1 MQMNP
6 PLWMRGPRIHRG
18 ARTTQQSERYPY
30 LLPDPNAT
38 ARHEFSGVAR
48 HCAYGLIWQMPL
60 PCPELRPASPA
71 SAPDVVV
78 RWGHVPPPPSS
89 ALAAGPLR
97 QVTPG
102 EARFGLPGVAQLL
115 VRGGSEILIERQPAA
130 DDEMVRLLLLGAGVA
145 LLLHQR
151 GLLPLHA
158 SAVVTPAGAVLF
170 MGHSGAGKSTLLNEF
185 LHRGYPMLAEDLAAV
200 RLDAAGRAWV
210 EPGVQTTKL
219 WADSAA
225 ALGQSTAGLPRV
237 RPELEKFV
245 LPVTAAL
252 VDAPARLAAIYVLAS
267 HNQPHIHLEERRDAR
282 KFNAL
287 LDHTWQKLVV
297 KRMGLHAAHFQRAI
311 AVANQARIVRVQRPD
326 DGFRLKELAD
336 AVEADF
342 TKNLILSQSP
352 NLREIERLGD

>member
-1 MQMNP
+1 MTG
-6 PLWMRGPRIHRG
+6 LDY
-18 ARTTQQSERYPY
+18 A
-30 LLPDPNAT
+30 
-38 ARHEFSGVAR
+38 
-48 HCAYGLIWQMPL
+48 AYGLIWRMPL
-60 PCPELRPASPA
+60 ACPELRAAPTRSVTDVTVRYGELPPAPA
-71 SAPDVVV
+71 
-78 RWGHVPPPPSS
+78 H

-102 EARFGLPGVAQLL
+102 EARFGLPGVARLL
-115 VRGGSEILIERQPAA
+115 VRGGNEIIVERQPEA
-130 DDEMVRLLLLGAGVA
+130 DDEMMRLLLIGTGAA

-158 SAVVTPAGAVLF
+158 SAVVTPSGAVLF

-185 LHRGYPMLAEDLAAV
+185 LRRGYPMLAEDLAAV
-200 RLDAAGRAWV
+200 RLDADGRAWV
-210 EPGVQTTKL
+210 EPGVAVTKL

-225 ALGQSTAGLPRV
+225 VLGQATDGLPRV

-245 LPVTAAL
+245 LPVTDAL
-252 VDAPARLAAIYVLAS
+252 VDAPARLAAIYALSS

-297 KRMGLHAAHFQRAI
+297 KRMGLHTAHFQRAI
-311 AVANQARIVRVQRPD
+311 AVANQARIVRVRRPD

-342 TKNLILSQSP
+342 TNNLQSP
-352 NLREIERLGD
+352 ISDHRETRE

>member
-1 MQMNP
+1 MTC
-6 PLWMRGPRIHRG
+6 LDY
-18 ARTTQQSERYPY
+18 A
-30 LLPDPNAT
+30 
-38 ARHEFSGVAR
+38 
-48 HCAYGLIWQMPL
+48 AYGLIWRMPL
-60 PCPELRPASPA
+60 ACPELRAAPTG
-71 SAPDVVV
+71 SAVDVTVQY
-78 RWGHVPPPPSS
+78 GELPPPL
-89 ALAAGPLR
+89 AQAVAAGPLR

-102 EARFGLPGVAQLL
+102 EARFGLPGVARLL
-115 VRGGSEILIERQPAA
+115 VRGGNEILIERQPEA
-130 DDEMVRLLLLGAGVA
+130 DDEMVRLLLIGTGVA

-158 SAVVTPAGAVLF
+158 SAIAIVTPAGAALF

-185 LHRGYPMLAEDLAAV
+185 LRRGYPMLAEDLAAV
-200 RLDAAGRAWV
+200 RLDAEGTAWV
-210 EPGVQTTKL
+210 EPGVQVTKL

-225 ALGQSTAGLPRV
+225 ALGQSTDGLPRV

-245 LPVTAAL
+245 VPVANAL
-252 VDAPARLAAIYVLAS
+252 MDAPTRLAAIYVLSS
-267 HNQPHIHLEERRDAR
+267 HNQPTITLEERRDAR

-326 DGFRLKELAD
+326 DGFRLRELAD

-342 TKNLILSQSP
+342 TTHLPSSQSANLILTKRQ
-352 NLREIERLGD
+352 GG

>member
-1 MQMNP
+1 
-6 PLWMRGPRIHRG
+6 
-18 ARTTQQSERYPY
+18 
-30 LLPDPNAT
+30 
-38 ARHEFSGVAR
+38 
-48 HCAYGLIWQMPL
+48 
-60 PCPELRPASPA
+60 
-71 SAPDVVV
+71 V
-78 RWGHVPPPPSS
+78 RWGDVPPPPPS

-97 QVTPG
+97 QVTKE
-102 EARFGLPGVAQLL
+102 EARFGLPGVARLL
-115 VRGGSEILIERQPAA
+115 VRGGNEIIVERQPDA
-130 DDEMVRLLLLGAGVA
+130 DDEMIRLLLLGTGAA

-170 MGHSGAGKSTLLNEF
+170 MGHSGVGKSTLLNEF
-185 LHRGYPMLAEDLAAV
+185 LHRSYPMLAEDLAAV
-200 RLDAAGRAWV
+200 RLDAEGVAWV
-210 EPGVQTTKL
+210 EPGVQITKL

-225 ALGQSTAGLPRV
+225 MLGQSTDGLPRV

-252 VDAPARLAAIYVLAS
+252 VDAPARLAAIYVLSS

-297 KRMGLHAAHFQRAI
+297 KRMGLHTAHFQRAI
-311 AVANQARIVRVQRPD
+311 AVANQTRIVRVQRPE
-326 DGFRLKELAD
+326 DGFHLKELAN

-342 TKNLILSQSP
+342 TNNLYSLLS
-352 NLREIERLGD
+352 NHREIRE

>member
-1 MQMNP
+1 MTCFDY
-6 PLWMRGPRIHRG
+6 
-18 ARTTQQSERYPY
+18 A
-30 LLPDPNAT
+30 
-38 ARHEFSGVAR
+38 
-48 HCAYGLIWQMPL
+48 AYGLIWRMPL
-60 PCPELRPASPA
+60 ACPELRA
-71 SAPDVVV
+71 APGGAAADVTV
-78 RWGHVPPPPSS
+78 GYGELPPPPAHAS
-89 ALAAGPLR
+89 AAGPLR

-102 EARFGLPGVAQLL
+102 EARFGLPGVARLL
-115 VRGGSEILIERQPAA
+115 VRGGNEIIVERQPDA
-130 DDEMVRLLLLGAGVA
+130 DDEMIRLLLTGTGAA

-158 SAVVTPAGAVLF
+158 SAVITPAGAVLF

-185 LHRGYPMLAEDLAAV
+185 LRRGYPMLAEDLAAV
-200 RLDAAGRAWV
+200 RLDGDGRAWV
-210 EPGVQTTKL
+210 EPGVAVTKL

-225 ALGQSTAGLPRV
+225 MLGQSTDGLPRV

-252 VDAPARLAAIYVLAS
+252 VDAPARLTAIYVLAS
-267 HNQPHIHLEERRDAR
+267 HNQPTIHLEERRDAR

-297 KRMGLHAAHFQRAI
+297 KRMGLHTAHFQRAI

-342 TKNLILSQSP
+342 TNNLQSQIS
-352 NLREIERLGD
+352 NKLEIGD

>member
-1 MQMNP
+1 
-6 PLWMRGPRIHRG
+6 MRSFRIQRR
-18 ARTTQQSERYPY
+18 ARSTRHSERYPY
-30 LLPDPNAT
+30 LLPDPNGT
-38 ARHEFSGVAR
+38 TPHESSSVAR
-48 HCAYGLIWQMPL
+48 HYAYGLLWQMPL
-60 PCPELRPASPA
+60 ACPELRVAPVGSATDVTVQYGELPPAPA
-71 SAPDVVV
+71 
-78 RWGHVPPPPSS
+78 H

-97 QVTPG
+97 QVTP
-102 EARFGLPGVAQLL
+102 EETRFGLPGVARLL
-115 VRGGSEILIERQPAA
+115 VRSGNEIIIERQPDA
-130 DDEMVRLLLLGAGVA
+130 DDEMIRLLLLGTGAA

-151 GLLPLHA
+151 GVLPLHA

-185 LHRGYPMLAEDLAAV
+185 LRRGYSMLAEDLAAV
-200 RLDAAGRAWV
+200 RLDAAGVAWV
-210 EPGVQTTKL
+210 EPGVQVTKL

-225 ALGQSTAGLPRV
+225 ALGQPTEGLPRV
-237 RPELEKFV
+237 RAELEKYV
-245 LPVTAAL
+245 LPVTDAL
-252 VDAPARLAAIYVLAS
+252 ADAPARLAAIYVLAS
-267 HNQPHIHLEERRDAR
+267 HNQPHVHLEERRDAR

-297 KRMGLHAAHFQRAI
+297 KRMGLHGAHFQRAI

-342 TKNLILSQSP
+342 TKNLIISQSP